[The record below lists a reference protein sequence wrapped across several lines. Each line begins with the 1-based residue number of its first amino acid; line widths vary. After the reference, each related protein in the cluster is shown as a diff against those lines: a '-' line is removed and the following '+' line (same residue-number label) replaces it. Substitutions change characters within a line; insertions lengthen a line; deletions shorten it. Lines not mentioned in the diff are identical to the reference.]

1 MPNLTEILRDHY
13 ERHPEQ
19 TALVML
25 QAVPKGSP
33 EGPLPGM
40 SERLVSYRDLL
51 AGANAYARTFAAAG
65 LQPDEVVVLILQ
77 HSFDL
82 VCAFYGAILAGAI
95 PAIMP
100 FLTEKLLPE
109 RYRADLAALVSV
121 TRPAAI
127 VTYPE
132 FEGEVQAALSPT
144 PGPSPR
150 GGEKENSEF
159 LSPLGDKNSEEKT
172 QTSVRAVIVC
182 DRVEAPSAPDFD
194 SLPGLQRSPG
204 DTVLL
209 QHSSGTTGLQ
219 KGVALSHQAVLNQLA
234 AYSAALHLT
243 PQDVIVSWLP
253 LYHDM
258 GLIAG
263 FLMPILAGN
272 RLVIMSPFDWV
283 RSPVRLLQA
292 VSHYQGTLSWLPN
305 FAYNFCAT
313 KIRERDL
320 EGLDLSSWRSVSNCS
335 EPMRYESHKAF
346 YQRLASRGLRFEAL
360 NTCYAMAENVF
371 AVTQGGVD
379 GPVTV
384 DEIDRQDMQVNRLAR
399 PALSDDGHPTIKML
413 SAGRP
418 VTNTECQVVDEKGQ
432 PVPERTVGEI
442 ALRSDC
448 MLSGYYHRPDA
459 TAKAFVDGWYLTGD
473 YGYMADGEVYV
484 AGRKK
489 DLIIVG
495 GKNVYPQDLELLAME
510 VPGVHAGRV
519 SAFGIYNDEAGTED
533 VVIVAE
539 VDTTDPDEREAIAR
553 GIEQA
558 INRGSA
564 IRLRDCYIV
573 APPWIVKTSSGKT
586 ARLANKEK
594 YLQELDHGGTED
606 TEGKD

>member
-1 MPNLTEILRDHY
+1 MPTIAHILRDHY
-13 ERHPEQ
+13 QQHPDQ
-19 TALVML
+19 VALVML
-25 QAVPKGSP
+25 HSGAPDRPVT
-33 EGPLPGM
+33 
-40 SERLVSYRDLL
+40 YRELL

-65 LQPDEVVVLILQ
+65 VQPGEVVVLILQ
-77 HSFDL
+77 HSFEL
-82 VCAFYGAILAGAI
+82 VCAFYGAALAGVI
-95 PAIMP
+95 PSIMP

-132 FEGEVQAALSPT
+132 FAGEVHSALSD
-144 PGPSPR
+144 PSVAAARIESAGLEMPA
-150 GGEKENSEF
+150 EN
-159 LSPLGDKNSEEKT
+159 P
-172 QTSVRAVIVC
+172 VRAVIVS
-182 DRVEAPSAPDFD
+182 DRVQPPSEPDFET
-194 SLPGLQRSPG
+194 LPGLRRDPS
-204 DTVLL
+204 DIVLL

-234 AYSAALHLT
+234 AYSASLRLQ
-243 PQDVIVSWLP
+243 PDDVIVSWLP

-263 FLMPILAGN
+263 FLMPILLGN
-272 RLVIMSPFDWV
+272 TLVIMSPFEWV
-283 RSPVRLLQA
+283 RAPVRLLQA
-292 VSHYQGTLSWLPN
+292 VTRYRGTLSWLPN

-320 EGLDLSSWRSVSNCS
+320 EGLDLSSWRSISNCS
-335 EPMRYESHKAF
+335 EPMRYESHQAF
-346 YQRLASRGLRFEAL
+346 FKRFERVGLRFEAL

-371 AVTQGGVD
+371 AVTQGGID
-379 GPVTV
+379 APVTV
-384 DEIDRQDMQVNRLAR
+384 DEIDREAMQVERVAR
-399 PALSDDGHPTIKML
+399 PATGSANPTIKML

-418 VTNTECQVVDEKGQ
+418 VSNTQCKVVDDKGQ
-432 PVPERTVGEI
+432 AVTERTIGEI

-448 MLSGYYHRPDA
+448 MLTGYYHRPDA
-459 TAKAFVDGWYLTGD
+459 NAKAFIDGWYLTGD

-489 DLIIVG
+489 DMIIVG

-519 SAFGIYNDEAGTED
+519 SAFGVFNDEAGTED

-539 VDTTDPDEREAIAR
+539 VDTADPDEREGIAR
-553 GIEQA
+553 GIEA
-558 INRGSA
+558 AVNRGSA

-573 APPWIVKTSSGKT
+573 SPPWIVKTSSGKT

-594 YLQELDHGGTED
+594 YLKETSS
-606 TEGKD
+606 